1 MDKKAVYEHLAKIY
15 LDASSKS
22 TRKKKPSRFKLDFIR
37 PSLLITIALTFG
49 FSALI
54 LNLNSSRRH
63 NPANSET
70 ALYLQEG
77 PAKINF
83 NFNPAKKEVYTLS
96 LNRLNISRFK
106 ALAFSVKK
114 SDYHDNINLKVEFAN
129 AFREKSFIYVR
140 NIPYRWGEYRI
151 NLSDFK
157 NISDWSIITELSFIV
172 EEWNARDKFGIILV
186 DNVRLLN

>member
-22 TRKKKPSRFKLDFIR
+22 SKKKKRTSFKLDFVK
-37 PSLLITIALTFG
+37 PSLLITIAVIFG
-49 FSALI
+49 VSTLAF
-54 LNLNSSRRH
+54 NLSTRKH
-63 NPANSET
+63 NPLNSET
-70 ALYLQEG
+70 ALYLQDG

-83 NFNPAKKEVYTLS
+83 NFNPAKKEIYTLT
-96 LNRLNISRFK
+96 LNRLNIARFK

-114 SDYHDNINLKVEFAN
+114 SDYHDNINLKIEFTN
-129 AFREKSFIYVR
+129 AFREKSFLYLR
-140 NIPYRWGEYRI
+140 NIPYRWGEYKI

-157 NISDWSIITELSFIV
+157 NISDWSIITELAFIV
-172 EEWNARDKFGIILV
+172 EEWNALDKNGIILV